1 MKTLKLGATG
11 SEVTTLQELL
21 QQWQYPCPV
30 TGVFDNETEKY
41 VRDFQHLQGL
51 SADGIVGKH
60 TWDALQDSIKL
71 ELLPFRLCE
80 TDYAEAARTL
90 DVEVAV
96 LKAVEE
102 VETGGGG
109 GFIQIGYPTI
119 LFEGHIFWNQLKGRG
134 LNPEDY
140 VAGNEDILYPNWTK
154 KFYKQGMAEYDR
166 LNRAKNINET
176 AALCSASWGMWQI
189 MGFNY
194 AVCGCN
200 TVFDFCTEMQLN
212 EGTQLNLFT
221 AFLRTNGWDKYL
233 RDKNWSEFARHYNG
247 PSYRENEYDKKLAK
261 AYEKYSI

>member
-1 MKTLKLGATG
+1 MKTLKSGATG

-90 DVEVAV
+90 DVEVAA

-102 VETGGGG
+102 VETGGRG

-119 LFEGHIFWNQLKGRG
+119 LFEGHIFWNQLKERG

-221 AFLRTNGWDKYL
+221 VFLRTNGWDKYL

-247 PSYRENEYDKKLAK
+247 PSYKDNQYDAKLSQAYKKHA
-261 AYEKYSI
+261 E

>member
-1 MKTLKLGATG
+1 MKTLRAGATG
-11 SEVTTLQELL
+11 DEVLTLQNLL
-21 QQWQYPCPV
+21 NQWGFACPL
-30 TGVFDNETEKY
+30 TGVFDENTEKA
-41 VRDFQHLQGL
+41 VCDFQQVQGL
-51 SADGIVGKH
+51 TADGIVGKR
-60 TWDALQDSIKL
+60 TWETLQDEARRQL
-71 ELLPFRLCE
+71 VPFRLKE
-80 TDYAEAARTL
+80 TDYVRAAQYL
-90 DVEVAV
+90 NVEVAAI
-96 LKAVEE
+96 KAVQE
-102 VETGGGG
+102 VETGGRG

-119 LFEGHIFWNQLKGRG
+119 LFEGHIFWNQLKERG

-247 PSYRENEYDKKLAK
+247 PSYRENEYDKKLAN

>member
-1 MKTLKLGATG
+1 MKTLKPGATG

-247 PSYRENEYDKKLAK
+247 PSYKDNQYDAKLSQAYKKHA
-261 AYEKYSI
+261 E